1 MPACLRSRKNNM
13 MITDYRII
21 RSRRKTI
28 SIEIDSNARLVVR
41 APMRVP
47 LYEIRRFVNDKN
59 SWIEK
64 HIEKAKKRNEKRKD
78 VRPLDLRELR
88 IITEEALRVIPVE
101 VERYA
106 KIIGVTYGRVTIRN
120 QKTLWG
126 SCSSKGN
133 LSFNCM
139 LMKVPERVRDYVIV
153 HELCHRREMNHS
165 PHFWE
170 LVGSVIPD
178 YKLCR
183 KWLKEEGSLLLIS
196 SHDR

>member
-1 MPACLRSRKNNM
+1 M